1 VRVADA
7 YITGLQWLAR
17 RELSET
23 QVRSRLVRRQFDPTE
38 IEEAVAR
45 LRQEGALNDSRTA
58 LACARTEAFVK
69 RHGRRRALRQLNALG
84 IAREVAGAA
93 VAEVFGELDEDA
105 LIQQALNRRLR
116 HDQTLEDPATI
127 RRVHR
132 FLLSQG
138 FDAARVHAAMRNRT
152 KHAGYDED
160 R

>member
-1 VRVADA
+1 MADA
-7 YITGLQWLAR
+7 YIIGLQWLAR

-23 QVRSRLVRRQFDPTE
+23 QVRTRLVRREFDPTE
-38 IEEAVAR
+38 IEAAIAR
-45 LRQEGALNDSRTA
+45 LRQDGALNDSRTA

-105 LIQQALNRRLR
+105 LIQQALNRRMR
-116 HDQTLEDPATI
+116 HDQVLEDPAAI
-127 RRVHR
+127 RRIHR
-132 FLLSQG
+132 FLLTQG
-138 FDAARVHAAMRNRT
+138 FDASRVHAAMRNRI
-152 KHAGYDED
+152 KHARSDED

>member
-1 VRVADA
+1 VADA
-7 YITGLQWLAR
+7 YITGLRWLAR

-23 QVRSRLVRRQFDPTE
+23 QVRTRLERREFDANE
-38 IEEAVAR
+38 IEAAIAR

-58 LACARTEAFVK
+58 LACARTEALVK
-69 RHGRRRALRQLNALG
+69 RHGRLRVLRQLNSLG

-93 VAEVFGELDEDA
+93 VAEVFGDLDEDA
-105 LIQQALNRRLR
+105 LIQQAISRRLR
-116 HDQTLEDPATI
+116 HDQSLEDPATI

-138 FDAARVHAAMRNRT
+138 FDASRVHAAMRNRI